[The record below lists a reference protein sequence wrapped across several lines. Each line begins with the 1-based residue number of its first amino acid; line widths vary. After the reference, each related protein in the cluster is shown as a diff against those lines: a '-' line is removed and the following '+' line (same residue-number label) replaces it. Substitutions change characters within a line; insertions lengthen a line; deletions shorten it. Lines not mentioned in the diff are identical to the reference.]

1 MNNKINAVYPKTEYI
16 VLNQNIKRYISL
28 LLEEFMNNQDS
39 AVQPNFDYEL
49 NITYEKYQVGKYLSF
64 AIKSEMSTGGAH
76 PNHRIDTI
84 IYDIEKQEIVNIE
97 SLMQENKMLLVFL
110 SEESR
115 KKLEQLGNFKQDE
128 FEEKWFLKG
137 TAPTIAN
144 FKNIAFTKEGIVV
157 YFPRYQIAPYYKGE
171 YKILLPIKIQ

>member
-64 AIKSEMSTGGAH
+64 AIK
-76 PNHRIDTI
+76 
-84 IYDIEKQEIVNIE
+84 YDIEKQEIVNIE